1 MELLT
6 NDWNVLTKKI
16 LKAVETAN
24 RFFLAQV
31 TSRKTAGLMALRAS
45 RLKAAIIIHPVHQ
58 PAVKGLVE
66 DPIHPG
72 LKPVMQAR

>member
-16 LKAVETAN
+16 LKAVETAY

-45 RLKAAIIIHPVHQ
+45 RLKAAENIHPSLTTSRKT
-58 PAVKGLVE
+58 AGLTA
-66 DPIHPG
+66 PG
-72 LKPVMQAR
+72 A